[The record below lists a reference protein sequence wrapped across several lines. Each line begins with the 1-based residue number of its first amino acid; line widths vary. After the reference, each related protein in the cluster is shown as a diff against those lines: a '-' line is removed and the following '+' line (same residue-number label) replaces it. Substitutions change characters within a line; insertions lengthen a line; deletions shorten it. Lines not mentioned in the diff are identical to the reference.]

1 MVSAV
6 REPDFLTSLDMFF
19 RDNRC
24 DGCSARATFHI
35 RLASGKSLFMCGHH
49 AKRHMDALTV
59 QGAEMRQMTTDD

>member
-49 AKRHMDALTV
+49 TRKSMDALVTS
-59 QGAEMRQMTTDD
+59 GAVITQMEEAE